1 MWTLTGFLS
10 GVSSGDCT
18 ADAGDFRPLALL
30 AIAGTAG
37 WYVLGVIRLRARS
50 APSGMV
56 GPARIAGMAAGLSM
70 LAVAL
75 TSPIDALAGGMLS
88 AHMLQHLLVML
99 IASPL
104 IVWGLP
110 LPVFRSALPRFTRR
124 TLGSL
129 RMSSCFGSL
138 ADLFRRPPT
147 AWLLFSG
154 SIAFWH
160 LPVLYRWAQSGGGPH
175 ALMHLTFLVAG
186 LLFWSVVL
194 EPSGGKRRLDH
205 GGAMLFVFSTAL
217 ATGLPGAL
225 LSFASKPIYLEPL
238 GSFDPLGLSALQ
250 DQRLA
255 GLIMWIPMDFV
266 LFAVAGALFAA
277 CLQERATRSADCRAA
292 GS

>member
-1 MWTLTGFLS
+1 MWTLTGLLS
-10 GVSSGDCT
+10 GVSSGACI
-18 ADAGDFRPLALL
+18 ADAGDFRALALS

-37 WYVLGVIRLRARS
+37 WYALGVIRLRARL
-50 APSGMV
+50 APGSIV
-56 GPARIAGMAAGLSM
+56 GPARIAAMAAGLSM

-75 TSPIDALAGGMLS
+75 ASPLDALAGGMLS

-110 LPVFRSALPRFTRR
+110 LPVFRLALPGVSRKPFV
-124 TLGSL
+124 SL
-129 RMSSCFGSL
+129 RMSCAFGRL
-138 ADLFRRPPT
+138 ADLVRRPTT

-154 SIAFWH
+154 SIALWH
-160 LPVLYRWAQSGGGPH
+160 LPVVYRWALSGGGSH
-175 ALMHLTFLVAG
+175 ALMHLTFLAAG

-194 EPSGGKRRLDH
+194 EPSGRKRRLDH

-238 GSFDPLGLSALQ
+238 GSFDPLGLSPLQ

-277 CLQERATRSADCRAA
+277 CLEERAARTVDCRAA